1 MTLLQIFEIE
11 RDVAENPPL
20 PSLTV
25 KRIPASNPD
34 YIWLVLEWPQGNKI
48 QSHEVTKSNRT
59 KSMSSTITTTGNCG
73 CNDKSDDLVENC

>member
-25 KRIPASNPD
+25 KRISASNPD
-34 YIWLVLEWPQGNKI
+34 YIWLVLEWPQENKI
-48 QSHEVTKSNRT
+48 QSHEIHEFYDYHDWKLRVQR
-59 KSMSSTITTTGNCG
+59 
-73 CNDKSDDLVENC
+73 